1 MQTVTDAW
9 KEAHSG
15 SLVPIS
21 YIEISY
27 RAGDPDAQENAVA
40 AVTTGGETDYS
51 DVTDT
56 TGLAGSP
63 PNWSMLE
70 HNMWALDGKAA
81 IIPNS
86 LASSALGFVSS
97 VLSGADTVFATKP
110 LITITF
116 PALIT
121 QASEG
126 MTIEWSSAYS
136 EMATDF
142 IITAYNGATQVV
154 QAVVTGNT
162 DVTSEVEIALDEYD
176 RITVQIEKWCLPARR
191 ARIAEIM
198 VGVEKI
204 YQKSDI
210 MGHSHEMSVDLL
222 SAALPVNKAVFQI
235 SNVDSEWNPENPQGS
250 AQYLA
255 KRQRMTIKYGY
266 LISGAVEWIDA
277 GTFWLS
283 EWDTPSNGQT
293 ASFTA
298 RGLTEF
304 MSDKYSGITTGSLLQ
319 IAIAALTQAD
329 LPLQDDGSVRYH
341 IDATATTALV
351 SISVDDAGLADLTIA
366 EVLQMC
372 ANAACCV
379 MYEDRLGVLHI
390 KQLSATLTDYVID
403 QFHSYSNP
411 EISLLKELK
420 SVKVNEFT
428 EITSTN
434 TSGEVQTVS
443 NPLIQS
449 QAVANDV
456 GAWVR
461 DILLN
466 RKQLTGD
473 YRPDPRLDPLDEV
486 SQVNK
491 FASNTMIITSIKY
504 DYNGA
509 FRGRY
514 TGRVIV

>member
-15 SLVPIS
+15 YLVPIS
-21 YIEISY
+21 YVEISY
-27 RAGDPDAQENAVA
+27 QAGDPDAQDSAVV

-86 LASSALGFVSS
+86 LTSSALGFVSS
-97 VLSGADTVFATKP
+97 VLSGVDTAFATKP

-116 PALIT
+116 PSLIT

-126 MTIEWSSAYS
+126 MTIEWSSAYG
-136 EMATDF
+136 EMATDYTV
-142 IITAYNGATQVV
+142 TAYNGVTQVV

-162 DVTSEVEIALDEYD
+162 DITSEVTISLDNYD
-176 RITVQIEKWCLPARR
+176 RITVQIDKWCLPARR

-210 MGHSHEMSVDLL
+210 MGYSHEMAVDLL
-222 SAALPVNKAVFQI
+222 SAALPINKAVFQI
-235 SNVDSEWNPENPQGS
+235 SNIDGEWNPENPQGS

-298 RGLTEF
+298 KGLTEF
-304 MSDKYSGITTGSLLQ
+304 MSDKYSGITTGTLLQ
-319 IAIAALTQAD
+319 IATAALTQAD
-329 LPLQDDGSVRYH
+329 LPLQDNGSVRYS
-341 IDATATTALV
+341 IDASLG

-379 MYEDRLGVLHI
+379 MYQDRLGVLHI
-390 KQLSATLTDYVID
+390 EPFSSTLSDYVIN
-403 QFHSYSNP
+403 QFLSYNNP

-434 TSGEVQTVS
+434 TSGEIQTVS

-449 QAVANDV
+449 QSVANSV

-461 DILLN
+461 DIIAQPKAAH
-466 RKQLTGD
+466 R
-473 YRPDPRLDPLDEV
+473 
-486 SQVNK
+486 
-491 FASNTMIITSIKY
+491 
-504 DYNGA
+504 
-509 FRGRY
+509 
-514 TGRVIV
+514 